1 MRSSPRTPSPKNG
14 RSHVRRLSLC
24 VRAQILT
31 RMACFQRS
39 VIATILILST
49 IYARACLPSLSVAR
63 KYLKPNQTTS
73 HQRRLSLSIAVRWLI
88 FTPFSSGVAP
98 PAASVCVPWI
108 NNTNLPVEIPEH
120 YSHLGSGFSQP
131 WTYEKHDKALS
142 LTVFKLMWPNRVLLS
157 LTSSTFVYPSL
168 NVMVNFHDPAVIAK
182 NFCTLIFELDR
193 AAQTV

>member
-1 MRSSPRTPSPKNG
+1 MRSSPRNPSPKNG

-24 VRAQILT
+24 VRTQILT
-31 RMACFQRS
+31 RMACYQRS
-39 VIATILILST
+39 WLVATILIL
-49 IYARACLPSLSVAR
+49 
-63 KYLKPNQTTS
+63 NQTTS
-73 HQRRLSLSIAVRWLI
+73 HQRLLSLSIAVRWLI
-88 FTPFSSGVAP
+88 FTPFNSGVAP

-120 YSHLGSGFSQP
+120 YSHLGSGFSRP
-131 WTYEKHDKALS
+131 CIYEKHDKALS

-182 NFCTLIFELDR
+182 NFCTLLTFGLDR
-193 AAQTV
+193 AAQNV